1 MFKDA
6 PYALMTMGVAI
17 LFSII
22 YLFGGK
28 ADYKPGQ
35 RGRRRFL
42 SFAAGISVGYVFV
55 HVLPGLGAIHDLQ
68 MQSQSD
74 FHIVFPQY
82 SVYLWTMVGFLIFY
96 GLEVMVVK
104 PGRVTETGSDDNGG
118 AISWKPWSWKPWSWK
133 PWSWKPWV
141 HIGGFALYAWLL
153 TYLMIWTGR
162 GSLAIFLYAVAMGMH
177 LFTITCGLSSRY
189 KMLYD
194 RRGAILLSLASMAG
208 WAFGLFLKIPDELLL
223 DLVAVVAGGVIVNA
237 AIAELPKEKEGRYWA
252 FLAGAFFYTALLMT
266 LSHFEHGG

>member
-6 PYALMTMGVAI
+6 PYALMTMSVAI

-28 ADYKPGQ
+28 AAYKPGQ

-96 GLEVMVVK
+96 GLEVMVVNK
-104 PGRVTETGSDDNGG
+104 YKATEEVTDSHRDT
-118 AISWKPWSWKPWSWK
+118 APWRQWP
-133 PWSWKPWV
+133 WKPWV